1 MSFETMKCQD
11 VLQFLG
17 GRLPYHGGFH
27 WPRARNHDL
36 NLCKWVNLW
45 VPLNG
50 TIRWL
55 EMKQTYIYIYI
66 YKVFEDN
73 FNKPHYIMFKCSER
87 TCGASQLGI
96 REQFGGSFG
105 YLTAYSVHAS
115 LNFGCQRNHTSL

>member
-1 MSFETMKCQD
+1 MSFESMKCN

-17 GRLPYHGGFH
+17 ARLPYHGGFH
-27 WPRARNHDL
+27 WPRARNDDL
-36 NLCKWVNLW
+36 NLSKL
-45 VPLNG
+45 G
-50 TIRWL
+50 TIEWYYKMARN
-55 EMKQTYIYIYI
+55 ETNIIYI

-105 YLTAYSVHAS
+105 YLTAYSLHAS